1 MNLVSFLCQRVASSL
16 NCLNNVTPSCTIL
29 SSFSTVALTGLR
41 KKAILCPISISLHF
55 HLQDFLTNLFF
66 KKQVKLFF
74 ELEYIIRAF
83 CCQQL
88 LHLRV
93 MSTKRKIPYGLWKS
107 PITSSFIT
115 SVTCSL
121 VELRIDPSESGKGI
135 VYWNERRANERGRCV
150 VCSRIFG
157 GKIVEWTPRDYSVRT
172 TAHDYGGG
180 SFFVYAGCLYFSN
193 YADQRLYKQS
203 APNQAPIPLT
213 PSGKSYR
220 YADGCFAH
228 NSIYCVRED
237 TSENPAKDAIV
248 RIDLTSQAQTII
260 AEGADFYCS
269 PKVSPDGKAIV
280 WMQWN
285 FPNMPWDVTELWM
298 ADLNAEGNIQT
309 GTDRK
314 IVFSETVNYMQP
326 RFCENGELYFISDE
340 SEWWNLYKYSDIGTH
355 KNLVLMEKEIGGP
368 HWQFADDAYSFDCT
382 GSGDIALII
391 DQELHIV
398 NRKSELCYKQDT
410 GYHVHSHVAYG
421 RDRCIYCIAT
431 SATKFQAIIRW
442 NVLRGETEVI
452 YRVHEELDQEIVSL
466 PHPITFPVLAEDAKD
481 KDAVAHGYFYNPQN
495 PKFEGICN
503 YLPPLLVLAHGGP
516 TARASTGLDLRIQY
530 YTSRGFAVLNVDYR
544 GSTGYGTKYR
554 NTLKSKLGVYDV
566 DDCCAGAIY
575 LVNEGKVD
583 SQRLCISGRSAGG
596 FIVLA
601 ALAFQDVFN
610 AGCCHYG
617 ISDLVALQE
626 SSCKFELKYFDQL
639 IAPYPEGKEIYQR
652 RSPINYIDDIDK
664 PVAFFHGDE
673 DPIVPVNQIKEM
685 YRLLGAKGVDT
696 SLTVFK
702 GEGHGYRINEN
713 IRRAIDEEFNF
724 FCQALRIREEKLSL
738 QETVSDLMILKWTHR
753 PYSLVIIVFVWKK

>member
-55 HLQDFLTNLFF
+55 HLQNFSTNLFF

-74 ELEYIIRAF
+74 ELKYVMIRAF

-107 PITSSFIT
+107 PITI
-115 SVTCSL
+115 TCSL
-121 VELRIDPSESGKGI
+121 VELRIDSSESGKGI

-237 TSENPAKDAIV
+237 TAENPAKDAIV

-481 KDAVAHGYFYNPQN
+481 EDAVAHGYFYNPQN
-495 PKFEGICN
+495 PKFE
-503 YLPPLLVLAHGGP
+503 
-516 TARASTGLDLRIQY
+516 
-530 YTSRGFAVLNVDYR
+530 VLNVDYR

-554 NTLKSKLGVYDV
+554 NSLKSKLGVYDV
-566 DDCCAGAIY
+566 DDCCAGAVH

-583 SQRLCISGRSAGG
+583 SQRLCVSGRSAGG

-601 ALAFQDVFN
+601 ALTFQDVFN

-685 YRLLGAKGVDT
+685 YKLLGAKGVDT

-738 QETVSDLMILKWTHR
+738 QETIEMDTSPV
-753 PYSLVIIVFVWKK
+753 

>member
-29 SSFSTVALTGLR
+29 LSFSIVALTGLR

-55 HLQDFLTNLFF
+55 HLQNFSTNLFF
-66 KKQVKLFF
+66 KK
-74 ELEYIIRAF
+74 
-83 CCQQL
+83 QL

-107 PITSSFIT
+107 PITI
-115 SVTCSL
+115 TCSL

-237 TSENPAKDAIV
+237 TAENPAKDAIV

-260 AEGADFYCS
+260 AEGANFYCS

-466 PHPITFPVLAEDAKD
+466 PHPITFPVLAEDDKD

-503 YLPPLLVLAHGGP
+503 CLPPLLVLAHGGP

-544 GSTGYGTKYR
+544 GSTGYGA
-554 NTLKSKLGVYDV
+554 VH
-566 DDCCAGAIY
+566 

-673 DPIVPVNQIKEM
+673 DPIVPINQIKEM

-738 QETVSDLMILKWTHR
+738 QETIEMDTSPV
-753 PYSLVIIVFVWKK
+753 